1 MTDIRLVPME
11 RIGLNFIEPPY
22 LPQGCDEYYLRNQ
35 QALRPV
41 SDYRPLEFGEIEI
54 LVRNNNT
61 CDSWS
66 NLLVTRQF
74 TPQQVHD
81 CDFRGLVRIGRLDP
95 VYLEHHEMRLAA
107 GLYRSQ
113 IISCDIGD
121 NVAIHNVTYLGNMI
135 VGDQTILLNLNEM
148 LTSNHAKFGNG
159 IVKEGEPEDV
169 RIWLQLWNETGT
181 RGVLPFD
188 GMLPADAYLWCKYR
202 DDAALMAQLKA
213 ITERSFD
220 RRRGFYGTVGSHSV
234 IKDCRIIKDVRVGSH
249 AYIKGANK
257 LKNLTINSSAEEPS
271 QIGEGCE
278 LVNGIVGYGSKIF
291 YGVKAVRFVTGRNT
305 QLKYGARLI
314 NSYLGDNS
322 TVSCCEILNNLVFPA
337 HEQHHNN
344 SFLCSALV
352 LGQSNIAAG
361 VTIGSNHNSRANDGE
376 IVAGRGF
383 WPGLCVSLK
392 HNCRFA
398 SFALL
403 AKADYPA
410 ELDVPLPFSLVS
422 NDPARDRLLVMPAY
436 WFMHNM
442 YAVARNS
449 WKFAA
454 RDTRVHKVQ
463 HIEFETLAPDTVE
476 EMFAALKLLER
487 WTGRAALRA
496 DGRASATD
504 TLCEVRGRE
513 LLAADTTVVDTL
525 EVLGERMENS
535 GRKVVILKP
544 RQAWNEYRKMIR
556 YYGVRTLM
564 AWLEAGMDRS
574 LEGMTSGLARP
585 RVTQWVNLGGQLVA
599 ASDVEDLKRRI
610 LRLETWD
617 EIHAQYDH
625 LWQRYADDKVRHAL
639 ASLLDLEGLSAAD
652 LTAEAWHEMLDAA
665 VATQYE
671 IAERTYT
678 SRAKDFQNPFKQ
690 ITFDTPAEMREVM
703 GSADENSFIEQVRE
717 ESRRFAARA
726 AALKSSAAG

>member
-1 MTDIRLVPME
+1 ME
-11 RIGLNFIEPPY
+11 RIGQHFIEPPY
-22 LPQGCDEYYLRNQ
+22 LPPGCDEYYLRNQ

-41 SDYRPLEFGEIEI
+41 TDYRPLEFGEIET

-61 CDSWS
+61 CDNWS
-66 NLLVTRQF
+66 NLLVTNQF
-74 TPQQVHD
+74 APQQVHD

-95 VYLEHHEMRLAA
+95 VYLEHHDMRLAA
-107 GLYRSQ
+107 GLYRSR

-135 VGDQTILLNLNEM
+135 VGDRAILLNVNEM
-148 LTSNHAKFGNG
+148 LTTNHAKFGNG

-202 DDAALMAQLKA
+202 DDLALMDHLRAMTQ
-213 ITERSFD
+213 RSFD
-220 RRRGFYGTVGSHSV
+220 PRRGFYGTVAAQSIV
-234 IKDCRIIKDVRVGSH
+234 KDCRIIKDVKIGDH

-257 LKNLTINSSAEEPS
+257 LKNLTINSSADEPS

-352 LGQSNIAAG
+352 MGQSNIAAG

-376 IVAGRGF
+376 ILAGRGF
-383 WPGLCVSLK
+383 WPGLCTSLK

-398 SFALL
+398 SFTLL
-403 AKADYPA
+403 SKADYPS

-422 NDPARDRLLVMPAY
+422 NDAARDRLQIMPAY
-436 WFMHNM
+436 WFMYNM

-454 RDTRVHKVQ
+454 RDTRIHKAQ
-463 HIEFETLAPDTVE
+463 HIEFDYLAPDTVE
-476 EMFAALKLLER
+476 EMFAALRLLER
-487 WTGRAALRA
+487 WVGRAALKA
-496 DGRASATD
+496 EGRDAATD
-504 TLCEVRGRE
+504 TLCESRGRE
-513 LLAADTTVVDTL
+513 LLMANAAEIDRL
-525 EVLGERMENS
+525 EVLGERIEHS
-535 GRKVVILKP
+535 GRKVVILKA
-544 RQAWNEYRKMIR
+544 RQAYAEYRAMIV
-556 YYGVRTLM
+556 YYGVKTLM
-564 AWLEAGMDRS
+564 AWIEGGPGRSFEQAVSRLAG
-574 LEGMTSGLARP
+574 P
-585 RVTQWVNLGGQLVA
+585 RVTRWVNLGGQLVA
-599 ASDVEDLKRRI
+599 AADVEDLKRRI
-610 LRLETWD
+610 LRLNSWD
-617 EIHAQYDH
+617 EVHAEYDH
-625 LWQRYADDKVRHAL
+625 LWARYDEDKARHAL
-639 ASLLDLEGLSAAD
+639 AALADAGGLVDGEWTEERWCDLLD
-652 LTAEAWHEMLDAA
+652 EA
-665 VATQYE
+665 VTTQNE

-678 SRAKDFQNPFKQ
+678 SRAKDFENPFKQ
-690 ITFDTPAEMREVM
+690 LTFDSPAEMREVM
-703 GSADENSFIEQVRE
+703 GSAEDNSFIKQVRE
-717 ESRRFAARA
+717 ESRHFAARA
-726 AALKSSAAG
+726 AAMKDAR

>member
-1 MTDIRLVPME
+1 MSEIRLVPME
-11 RIGLNFIEPPY
+11 RIGQNFIEPPY
-22 LPQGCDEYYLRNQ
+22 LPPGCDEYYLRNQ

-41 SDYRPLEFGEIEI
+41 TDYRPLEFGEIEI

-61 CDSWS
+61 CDNWS
-66 NLLVTRQF
+66 NLLVTNQF

-95 VYLEHHEMRLAA
+95 VYLEHHDVRLAA

-135 VGDQTILLNLNEM
+135 VGDRTVLLNVNEM
-148 LTSNHAKFGNG
+148 LTTNHAKFGNG

-202 DDAALMAQLKA
+202 DDLALMDHLKN
-213 ITERSFD
+213 ITQRSFD
-220 RRRGFYGTVGSHSV
+220 PRRGFYGTVGTQSV
-234 IKDCRIIKDVRVGSH
+234 VKDCRILKDVKIGDH

-257 LKNLTINSSAEEPS
+257 LKNLTVNSSAEEPS

-337 HEQHHNN
+337 QEQHHNN

-352 LGQSNIAAG
+352 MGQSNIAAG

-376 IVAGRGF
+376 ILAGRGF
-383 WPGLCVSLK
+383 WPGLCTSLK

-398 SFALL
+398 SFTLL
-403 AKADYPA
+403 SKADYPA

-422 NDPARDRLLVMPAY
+422 NDVARDRLQIMPAY
-436 WFMHNM
+436 WFMYNM

-454 RDTRVHKVQ
+454 RDTRVHKTQ
-463 HIEFETLAPDTVE
+463 HIEFDYLAPDTVE
-476 EMFAALKLLER
+476 EMFAARRLLER
-487 WTGRAALRA
+487 WVGRAALQA
-496 DGRASATD
+496 EGRDAATD
-504 TLCEVRGRE
+504 TLCEARGRE
-513 LLAADTTVVDTL
+513 LLMANAAEIDRL
-525 EVLGERMENS
+525 EVLGERIEHSN
-535 GRKVVILKP
+535 RKVVILKA
-544 RQAWNEYRKMIR
+544 RQAYAEYRRMIV
-556 YYGVRTLM
+556 YYGVKTLM
-564 AWLEAGMDRS
+564 TWIEGGPDRS
-574 LEGMTSGLARP
+574 FEQAVARLSGP
-585 RVTQWVNLGGQLVA
+585 RVTRWVNLGGQLVA
-599 ASDVEDLKRRI
+599 AADVEELKRRI
-610 LRLETWD
+610 LRLHSWD
-617 EIHAQYDH
+617 EVHAQYDH
-625 LWQRYADDKVRHAL
+625 LWARYQEDKARHAL
-639 ASLLDLEGLSAAD
+639 AALADIEGLAAGEWTEDRWHDLLDE
-652 LTAEAWHEMLDAA
+652 A
-665 VATQYE
+665 VATQDE

-678 SRAKDFQNPFKQ
+678 SRAKDFENPFKQ
-690 ITFDTPAEMREVM
+690 LTFDNPAEMREVM
-703 GSADENSFIEQVRE
+703 GSAQENSFIKQVRE

-726 AALKSSAAG
+726 AALKGDR